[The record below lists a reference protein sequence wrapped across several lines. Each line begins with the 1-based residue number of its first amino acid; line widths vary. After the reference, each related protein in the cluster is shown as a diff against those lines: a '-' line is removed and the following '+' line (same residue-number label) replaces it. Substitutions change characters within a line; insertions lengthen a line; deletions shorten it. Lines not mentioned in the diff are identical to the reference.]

1 MNPTV
6 HNTCQLLL
14 AVFRFEFWEDFLVGM
29 GPGIEGS
36 AKRPVRR
43 LEKPLLLMQAVLTP
57 RAVLM
62 NWGLRKHLGMI
73 VAMSGLA

>member
-1 MNPTV
+1 M
-6 HNTCQLLL
+6 
-14 AVFRFEFWEDFLVGM
+14 GM

-57 RAVLM
+57 RAGTVLM

-73 VAMSGLA
+73 VTMSGLA